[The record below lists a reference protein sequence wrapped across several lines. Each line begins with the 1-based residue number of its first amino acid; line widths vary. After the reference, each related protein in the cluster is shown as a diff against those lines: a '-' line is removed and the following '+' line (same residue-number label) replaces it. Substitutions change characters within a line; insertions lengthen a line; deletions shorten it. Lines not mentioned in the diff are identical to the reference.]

1 MRKLGNENGKAA
13 PVPAPV
19 MAANADQA
27 RQALA
32 ILDQATQPNKVAG
45 LTRGDYV
52 LISQAL
58 EVLRQFVDAVA
69 GGPAPA
75 AGQAPPLPA
84 APAPANA

>member
-58 EVLRQFVDAVA
+58 GVLRQFVDAVSIPA
-69 GGPAPA
+69 RPTSVPGPA
-75 AGQAPPLPA
+75 LVESL
-84 APAPANA
+84 PANA